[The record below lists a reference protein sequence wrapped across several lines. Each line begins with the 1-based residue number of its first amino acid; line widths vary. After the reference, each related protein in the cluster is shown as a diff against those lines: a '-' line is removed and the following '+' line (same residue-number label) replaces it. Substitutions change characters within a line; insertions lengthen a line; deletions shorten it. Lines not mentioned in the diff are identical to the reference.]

1 MVAWSVGS
9 PAAKN
14 NGKARIRIFAYWKEV
29 KMPPK
34 KYKATLALTVEAED
48 EDGARQAL
56 KDQVGAADFDQS
68 QIELEEVEE

>member
-1 MVAWSVGS
+1 
-9 PAAKN
+9 
-14 NGKARIRIFAYWKEV
+14 
-29 KMPPK
+29 MPPK